1 MINAVVGI
9 DIGGTSTK
17 IGIVDEHGKCLN
29 INSINTRQYIDFD
42 DFLKCLHG
50 IIQDIIKS
58 YQDVNI
64 QGVGVGAPNGNYF
77 RGTIEHAPNLNWK
90 GIVPLVKKFKKYF
103 PNMPVVLTNDA
114 KAAALGEMLYGGA
127 KKIKNFVAITLGTGL
142 GSGFVL
148 DGQLIYGHNGWA
160 GELGHVNVK
169 KNGRLCRCGN
179 RGCLET
185 YVSATGIKRTFFN
198 LLRKRSLKSDL
209 WNVSFNELTSK
220 MIYDEAK
227 KGDAIALEAFAIT
240 GEVLGMKLSD
250 IVAITNPEAIFVLGG
265 LAQAGDLILQP
276 TRKSLEKNLFPIFRG
291 KVRILP
297 SNLKREN
304 AAVLGASALV
314 WNDLKF

>member
-29 INSINTRQYIDFD
+29 INSINTRQYVDFD

-64 QGVGVGAPNGNYF
+64 QGVGVGAPNGNHF
-77 RGTIEHAPNLNWK
+77 RGTIEYAPNLNWK

-103 PNMPVVLTNDA
+103 PDMPVVLTNDA

-127 KKIKNFVAITLGTGL
+127 KKMKNFVAITLGTGL
-142 GSGFVL
+142 GSGFVV

-220 MIYDEAK
+220 MIYEEAK

-265 LAQAGDLILQP
+265 LAQAGNLILQP